1 MVEMSD
7 SEIKH
12 ILSLYKTQRE
22 KDKERY
28 KLVKDT
34 DEFKRQNR
42 ARAKAHY
49 EKTKDIRKQRYINN
63 RELQIAKNSYYYY
76 QRTNNVKTFM
86 EKYPE
91 RYEMLHG
98 HDVPLD
104 SSQQSLNAQNP
115 SLSMTTSS
123 SSSSP
128 LEQSLED
135 GEL

>member
-91 RYEMLHG
+91 RYEMLHC
-98 HDVPLD
+98 VAPSA